1 MFGNFYLAGKE
12 AMKNG
17 PAAFNI
23 AASEQYKNI
32 GEEER
37 KKLDDIIPEEREKV
51 MTIKNIKREGAKL
64 FQKIETQ
71 VFCKRKFGV
80 ISCISIQVL

>member
-37 KKLDDIIPEEREKV
+37 KLDDIIPEEREKV

-64 FQKIETQ
+64 FQQ

>member
-32 GEEER
+32 GEEEK

-51 MTIKNIKREGAKL
+51 MTIKNIKRVRVRSYFRRLKHRYFAK
-64 FQKIETQ
+64 EN
-71 VFCKRKFGV
+71 FG
-80 ISCISIQVL
+80 L